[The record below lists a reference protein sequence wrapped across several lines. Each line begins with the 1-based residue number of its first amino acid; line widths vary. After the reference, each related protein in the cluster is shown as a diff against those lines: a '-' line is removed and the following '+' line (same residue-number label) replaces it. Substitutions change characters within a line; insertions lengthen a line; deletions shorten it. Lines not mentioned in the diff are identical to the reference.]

1 MVPAEAPAR
10 SPETAGE
17 AVPARTV
24 AGGLGD
30 PSATGIALH
39 VRALILDGRLAPGT
53 RLPTVRSLAVILHVG
68 PTTVAEAWA
77 RLRDEGLV
85 RSHGRHGVFVDGAA
99 SWRSRRPDAGG
110 RLDLSRL
117 WPDPALLPVPG
128 PFLTR
133 AAEELAGEPD
143 EGRVADILLD
153 PVLLS
158 GLRRSWPFPAETM
171 ALTSSARA
179 GLAGLLAQTTPPG
192 TRVLVEEPFG
202 YRDILHAHGLRCVPV
217 RTDERGP
224 VPESLARA
232 AASGGRWF
240 VFQSR
245 AALPGGHT
253 LDRERAEELAAL
265 VEAHDLAVA
274 ELDTAGELA
283 VTPAVSLG
291 EHVPHRTAL
300 LRSWP
305 LSHGPQLRVGAV
317 GGAARLVLP
326 VRDWTLT
333 HGTWPSSWHQR
344 ALALMLSDPQVRRL
358 VAWAGEVYAG
368 RHRRMVTALSRAGLT
383 VPEGP
388 ALATWVRVRDAEV
401 ARRVLWEHG
410 VAIVAR
416 GPWSHPGQRPQHVQ
430 VVTVLEHHRQPDVA
444 ALLASVAV

>member
-1 MVPAEAPAR
+1 MARSQAPAR
-10 SPETAGE
+10 APTAGAE
-17 AVPARTV
+17 VVPARAV
-24 AGGLGD
+24 ASGLGD
-30 PSATGIALH
+30 ASATGIALH
-39 VRALILDGRLAPGT
+39 VRALIVSGRLAPGA
-53 RLPTVRSLAVILHVG
+53 RLPTVRSLAGTLHVG

-77 RLRDEGLV
+77 HLRDEGLL
-85 RSHGRHGVFVDGAA
+85 RSHGRHGVFVDGSA
-99 SWRSRRPDAGG
+99 SWRSGRPDAGD

-133 AAEELAGEPD
+133 AAEELAGGPD
-143 EGRVADILLD
+143 GSRVDDVLRD
-153 PVLLS
+153 PVLVTQ
-158 GLRRSWPFPAETM
+158 LRRSWPFPAETF
-171 ALTSSARA
+171 AVTSSVRA

-202 YRDILHAHGLRCVPV
+202 YRDTLHAQGLRCVPV
-217 RTDERGP
+217 RTDDRGP

-232 AASGGRWF
+232 AAVGGRWF

-245 AALPGGHT
+245 AALPGGHA
-253 LDRERAEELAAL
+253 LDRGRAEELAAL

-274 ELDTAGELA
+274 ELDTAGALG

-291 EHVPHRTAL
+291 ELVPHRTAL

-317 GGAARLVLP
+317 GGAARLVEP

-344 ALALMLSDPQVRRL
+344 ALARMLADPQVHAL
-358 VAWAGEVYAG
+358 VARAGEVYAE
-368 RHRRMVTALSRAGLT
+368 RHRRMVAALTDAGLA
-383 VPEGP
+383 VPGGP
-388 ALATWVRVRDAEV
+388 ALATWVRVRDAEL
-401 ARRVLWEHG
+401 ARATLWEHG

-416 GPWSHPGQRPQHVQ
+416 GPWSHPGQRAQHVQ
-430 VVTVLEHHRQPDVA
+430 VVTIPQHRRQPDVA
-444 ALLASVAV
+444 GLLASLAA